1 MQEDF
6 LVFKSFLMVVRNFLK
21 LFIIVFILLYCVGLC
36 PWPLVLRHTDKPFGY
51 LIFPKSVIFPRFLV
65 IFLMVVI
72 WVLTQLYHY
81 CKRYWETT
89 WNLKVNKHFF
99 NSFKGN
105 CSRGSPHLMVI
116 MLSAKVRHK
125 FFKYLNLSFLK
136 ISDNQTYHVSI

>member
-1 MQEDF
+1 MFATRF
-6 LVFKSFLMVVRNFLK
+6 LVFKSFLMVLRNFLK

-36 PWPLVLRHTDKPFGY
+36 HCPLVLRHTNKPVGN

-65 IFLMVVI
+65 IFFNVII

-81 CKRYWETT
+81 CKRYWEST

-105 CSRGSPHLMVI
+105 CSRGSFHLMVI
-116 MLSAKVRHK
+116 MLSAKVRQIFQISK
-125 FFKYLNLSFLK
+125 FIIFEKWRSNLSC
-136 ISDNQTYHVSI
+136 